1 MMVPNNF
8 ESFPTPT
15 TTSSVLPIPTVIPI
29 EPHCQEIHATGQR
42 TLWVVTVLMGIS
54 SLAFY
59 SLGSTKPLSKRV
71 YHTLS
76 ALITTISFI
85 TYLALATGQG
95 RDWLWFEVVTKH
107 KHVPDVTDVVVREIL
122 WLRYV
127 NWALSTPL
135 LLTNF
140 ALISGLP
147 GAHLFSA
154 IVSNW
159 VMLAA
164 GIFGSYA
171 GHTPAR
177 WAWLT
182 LACIAYLTTLHHA
195 GFHAQRAAQGKDA
208 LLTRFF
214 GAFSGSAFVVFA
226 LFPITLAAGPLAL
239 KLSPDV
245 ETVLFAIQ
253 DIFTQGLLGYW
264 LILSHDNAQ
273 GTTLHLDG
281 FWSHGI
287 GNEGAIRI
295 HDEEGA

>member
-1 MMVPNNF
+1 MFVPADF
-8 ESFPTPT
+8 DHFPTPSP
-15 TTSSVLPIPTVIPI
+15 TSSVLPIPTVIPGVPQI
-29 EPHCQEIHATGQR
+29 QELHATGHR

-59 SLGSTKPLSKRV
+59 SLGSRVPLSKRV

-85 TYLALATGQG
+85 SYLALSTGQG
-95 RDWLWFEVVTKH
+95 ISWKHDEIVSHH
-107 KHVPDVTDVVVREIL
+107 KHVPNTTDDVFRQVL

-127 NWALSTPL
+127 NWALTTPL
-135 LLTNF
+135 ILTNF

-154 IVSNW
+154 IASNW

-164 GIFGSYA
+164 GLLGSFA
-171 GHTPAR
+171 GHTSAR
-177 WAWLT
+177 WGWLT
-182 LACIAYLTTLHHA
+182 LACIAFLTTLHHA
-195 GFHAQRAAQGKDA
+195 GFHAQRAAKSKDA
-208 LLTRFF
+208 LLRRFF

-226 LFPITLAAGPLAL
+226 LFPVVLAIGALAL
-239 KLSPDV
+239 KINVDT
-245 ETVLFAIQ
+245 ETVLFAIH

-264 LILSHDNAQ
+264 LVLSHDNAQ
-273 GTTLHLDG
+273 GTTLHVDG
-281 FWSHGI
+281 FWSHGV

-295 HDEEGA
+295 EDEEGA